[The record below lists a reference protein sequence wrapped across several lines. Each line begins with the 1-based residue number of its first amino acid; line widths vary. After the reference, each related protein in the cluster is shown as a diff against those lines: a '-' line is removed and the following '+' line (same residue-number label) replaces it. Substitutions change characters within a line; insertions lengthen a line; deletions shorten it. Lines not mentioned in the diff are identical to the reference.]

1 MKHYGVEIKWGVIFS
16 VVALLWMM
24 MEKSLGWHDEHIDK
38 HAIYTNLFAIPAI
51 LLYVFALIDKRNNYY
66 GGRMTYMQGL
76 VSGIIVSVVVAVLSP
91 LVQYITLQYVTP
103 DFFTN
108 IRDYAVKIGRMTE
121 EQAAAY
127 FRLKSYLIQSVI
139 GALAM
144 GIVTS
149 AIVAFFVKKEAVSL
163 L

>member
-121 EQAAAY
+121 EHAAAY

-149 AIVAFFVKKEAVSL
+149 AIVAFFVKKK
-163 L
+163 